1 MTSPQEQDPA
11 VGRSWI
17 VLVVA
22 TIAGFVAAGTIA
34 TSPVMGI
41 ILVLSLSTATF
52 LGILAHSILT
62 DPQPDPKEA
71 SEAETVDPVGIES
84 A

>member
-1 MTSPQEQDPA
+1 MTGPQEQDAA

-34 TSPVMGI
+34 TGPVMGI
-41 ILVLSLSTATF
+41 ILVLSLFIATF
-52 LGILAHSILT
+52 VGVLAHSILAE
-62 DPQPDPKEA
+62 DPPATPTEQQREEIPDTIQ
-71 SEAETVDPVGIES
+71 SV
-84 A
+84 